1 MTDQTDTAVPRYIL
15 DAVEDAKQDAVRA
28 EAAREEAEDEAA
40 MLRWQ
45 VGQFETAIGRVQAL
59 RDSLDGD
66 SLGVHVEGCRG
77 QADCPACVVIDLDAA
92 LAGVT

>member
-15 DAVEDAKQDAVRA
+15 DALEDAKQDAARA
-28 EAAREEAEDEAA
+28 EAAAEEEAA

-92 LAGVT
+92 LAGVA